1 MKKLL
6 WAAALAALAAFPAT
20 ATADGIAF
28 AGTEN
33 ARTGVTS
40 PETGSHYATLSLP
53 KRTVVTK
60 IGPEGAILYYSSLRG
75 QWGIPVVAFD
85 GTKAGLSGD
94 GRLLVLA
101 QPPIGQMRK
110 VSRFPVLST
119 KNLHPI
125 HTIVLRGSFSFD
137 ALSPDGRTLYL
148 IEHVNRNDV
157 AEYQVRAYDLNE
169 RRLLPYVI
177 RDHRE
182 EEVEMYGYPMSRV
195 TSPDGRWAYTLYQGN
210 HHSFVHALDTEA
222 RDAFCIDLPMDT
234 PPEYV
239 ADSRLVLHPDAATL
253 TVNSRSAGVLGLID
267 TKALE
272 FRPPAEESPTAPLP
286 GADEGLPWAAIGGGL
301 GVLILAVALL
311 RRKRLRPVAA
321 VVADQGRDE
330 PGEGNARPD
339 LDQQPRLVGA
349 VDAGDEP
356 AHTNPDAGD
365 ERWKKKHDHRGV
377 MPWTADPHPEYV
389 VGKSENGHNG
399 SREHAREE
407 LLRRGGGPRGDGH
420 DRRRQP
426 GREHQPV

>member
-1 MKKLL
+1 MTPSACERSVTTTTRPPSAVRRTSARSRRSCARSRRSSSPAPPSTWTAAATPHCSRDPQGRPRRNSGIETRRIPMKKLL

-286 GADEGLPWAAIGGGL
+286 GTDEGLPWAA
-301 GVLILAVALL
+301 
-311 RRKRLRPVAA
+311 
-321 VVADQGRDE
+321 
-330 PGEGNARPD
+330 
-339 LDQQPRLVGA
+339 
-349 VDAGDEP
+349 
-356 AHTNPDAGD
+356 
-365 ERWKKKHDHRGV
+365 
-377 MPWTADPHPEYV
+377 
-389 VGKSENGHNG
+389 
-399 SREHAREE
+399 
-407 LLRRGGGPRGDGH
+407 
-420 DRRRQP
+420 
-426 GREHQPV
+426 